1 MKKLNYIFVGGK
13 RLGYETLNF
22 LIKKNFKPLCVV
34 PNKDDNGLDNKFN
47 KSLVKL
53 AKSKKIKIVKLKS
66 LSNFLKT
73 SPKLFKESLDVIFCL
88 GSTLILPQDIIK
100 APKIGTLNIHP
111 SLLPKYRG
119 RYSLVHA
126 IHEGEK
132 YSGLTSHWI
141 GEEIDLGEIISQKK
155 IKIMDEDT
163 GGSLYKKFTDNA
175 IIEFKKIFTK
185 IIKGNKIKTYKL
197 RKSTTIYKKKHFP
210 NNGKLNWSWNGK
222 KIYNFLRAMIHEP
235 FPPPE
240 IKIGSKSYYLVS
252 KNLILKKN
260 LIKSPK

>member
-13 RLGYETLNF
+13 RLGYETLKF

-34 PNKDDNGLDNKFN
+34 PNKDDNGLDNIFN

-66 LSNFLKT
+66 LSNFLK
-73 SPKLFKESLDVIFCL
+73 SCPKLFIESLDVIFCL

-100 APKIGTLNIHP
+100 VPKIGTLNIHP

-126 IHEGEK
+126 IYKGEK

-141 GEEIDLGEIISQKK
+141 GKEIDLGEIISQKK
-155 IKIMDEDT
+155 IKIMDDDT

-175 IIEFKKIFTK
+175 IIEFKKIFNK
-185 IIKGNKIKTYKL
+185 IIKGKKIKTHKL
-197 RKSTTIYKKKHFP
+197 KKSAPKYKKKHFP
-210 NNGKLNWSWNGK
+210 NDGKLNWSWNGK
-222 KIYNFLRAMIHEP
+222 KIYNFLKAMIHEP

-252 KNLILKKN
+252 KNLILKKS